1 MINLVASGR
10 ETISEDNFVKFKKL
24 FEDYI
29 FVVLGFKLEGNESN
43 EDGAHTQGLM
53 ELLIKLRKAA
63 KLNKDYTTADQIREE
78 LNSLG
83 ISLKDSP
90 DGTSFEIN

>member
-1 MINLVASGR
+1 MNVLLD
-10 ETISEDNFVKFKKL
+10 TISKEDFDRFKKL
-24 FEDYI
+24 FEDYT
-29 FVVLGFKLEGNESN
+29 FVVLGFKLEGVLLTG
-43 EDGAHTQGLM
+43 DDQHTDGLM
-53 ELLIKLRKAA
+53 DLIIKLRKAA

-90 DGTSFEIN
+90 DGTTFEIS